1 VSIDTDPDLQVQAK
15 NVTEDERKPKPNS
28 LSIVEPL
35 ATPDKIAGSMRV
47 FEELKQKLLTDED
60 YQAIGDKKY
69 IKRSGFR
76 KIALAFGLSDKIL
89 EQVRVDRP
97 DGSFV
102 WRIRVRVTAKN
113 GRCSE
118 GVAACDSRERGWA
131 HLEHDVYSTAH
142 TRAKSRT
149 ISDLVAG
156 GAVSAEEMETSEGQ
170 VKRENQVKQEIVS
183 PKTGKS
189 FAVSL
194 SELFPPDLAERL
206 LFEEG
211 DKEVIIKM
219 KHFLPTDLFNRVA
232 TEVKKFGGIYISEGN
247 KSRFTIPKPEI

>member
-1 VSIDTDPDLQVQAK
+1 MSGSHVYEKRLEATAKAPQDPEPTGNEASK
-15 NVTEDERKPKPNS
+15 S
-28 LSIVEPL
+28 ASIVELTEPIDRL
-35 ATPDKIAGSMRV
+35 VDAMNK
-47 FEELKQKLLTDED
+47 FEQLKRDFLVED
-60 YQAIGDKKY
+60 DWQIIGEKKHM
-69 IKRSGFR
+69 KRSAFR
-76 KIALAFGLSDKIL
+76 KIALAFGLSDEIL
-89 EQVRVDRP
+89 EVARVDRA

-102 WRIRVRVTAKN
+102 YRFRVRVWARN
-113 GRCSE
+113 GRSTE
-118 GVAACDSRERGWA
+118 GVGSCDSRERDFA
-131 HLEHDVYSTAH
+131 HLEHDVYATAH
-142 TRAKSRT
+142 TRAKSRA

-156 GAVSAEEMETSEGQ
+156 GAVSAEEMEASERQ
-170 VKRENQVKQEIVS
+170 VPKQEVVS